1 MIIIHIKLCSTEWLY
16 PERFDIDLT
25 GKAKY
30 VKVCEDM
37 GISPTTYFIK
47 HIQDRELKMKFHGLG
62 PQRMRALSIP
72 LQVGILRDLF

>member
-1 MIIIHIKLCSTEWLY
+1 MICFTEWLY

-62 PQRMRALSIP
+62 PQRMKALSIP
-72 LQVGILRDLF
+72 LQVSFLNGLFHLYG